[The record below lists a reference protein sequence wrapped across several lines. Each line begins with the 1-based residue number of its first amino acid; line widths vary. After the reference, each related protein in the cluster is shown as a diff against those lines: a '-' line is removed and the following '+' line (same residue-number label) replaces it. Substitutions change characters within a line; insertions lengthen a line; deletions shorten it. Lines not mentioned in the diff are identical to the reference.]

1 MDIGAELRAAR
12 EAKGL
17 SLATLAQRTRVQPR
31 ILEAIE
37 LNNLSAIPPKPFGRG
52 FVRSYAQEVNLDPSN
67 IVHHYF
73 AQFPASAPP
82 VVHEADAP
90 RHTREWPSHWTG
102 FGTAIAIV
110 LLLVTAA
117 VLRQPG
123 GESRPEPGAV
133 GTSGA
138 APTTVP
144 NAPAVASAPAHAPA
158 APIAAAPIAAAPSSA
173 PVRLAFS
180 VTRPC
185 WVTAHVDGQR
195 VIYKIVA
202 PGESPSLDAK
212 REIVVRFGDAGAVQS
227 TINGRQVGALGADG
241 AVRDLRLTPDNAAT
255 AR

>member
-12 EAKGL
+12 EAKGF

-52 FVRSYAQEVNLDPSN
+52 FVRSYAQEVDLDPAN

-73 AQFPASAPP
+73 AQFPASVPP
-82 VVHEADAP
+82 VAHEAEKRPTSRSFELPA
-90 RHTREWPSHWTG
+90 HWTG
-102 FGTAIAIV
+102 FGMALAII

-117 VLRQPG
+117 VLRQPSE
-123 GESRPEPGAV
+123 ESRAEPGAV

-138 APTTVP
+138 AAAKPAASTT
-144 NAPAVASAPAHAPA
+144 AAASAPASAPA
-158 APIAAAPIAAAPSSA
+158 PVAAEQSSAA
-173 PVRLAFS
+173 PVRVAFS

-185 WVTAHVDGQR
+185 WVTARVDGQR

-202 PGESPSLDAK
+202 PGESPSLDAQ
-212 REIVVRFGDAGAVQS
+212 REIDIRFGDAGAVQA
-227 TINGRQVGALGADG
+227 TINGRESGPLGPDG
-241 AVRDLRLTPDNAAT
+241 AVRDLHATPD
-255 AR
+255 R